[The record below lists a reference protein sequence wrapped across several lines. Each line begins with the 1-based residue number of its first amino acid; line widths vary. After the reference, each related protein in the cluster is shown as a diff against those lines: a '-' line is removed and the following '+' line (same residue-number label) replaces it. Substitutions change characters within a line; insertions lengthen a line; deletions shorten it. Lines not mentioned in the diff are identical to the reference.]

1 MFSKIF
7 QLGTRIRSHQCRTRA
22 IRINIPRFL
31 LYKRNLSYSEICM
44 QEQTG
49 SQNKLTTGENI
60 TNAIIE
66 INNANNF
73 KFLRLPMVI
82 RKHDLFNIEQFER
95 QQAEKQEQSRRQQR
109 SGNENKDESYASDTS
124 TPVRSV
130 EKPRRKDERV
140 TVESFLD
147 TDSIVNDLKAG
158 GFTNRQSE
166 IVMNLVKESTKTKMY
181 WVHTEMAPKVDIENN
196 NYLFKAAR
204 NELEVEVTNSREIAL
219 MDLQNSSILLKR
231 LINGLFDEM
240 STKIQLN
247 DDTIKIELSQ
257 FKHENNLRQRNLEMK
272 NTDLNNRIISELM
285 SGLRSNIEQ
294 FRWELTR
301 AGIFAIMFIA
311 VLLLSAWR
319 SITNKNKAQKKENE
333 VKSTTVGRQNMSE
346 VYNKQIAPV
355 QERTDEYIKD
365 PTIESVTNYTI
376 TREDG
381 GR

>member
-7 QLGTRIRSHQCRTRA
+7 QLGTRIRPHQCRTRV
-22 IRINIPRFL
+22 IRINIPRSL
-31 LYKRNLSYSEICM
+31 LYRRNLSYSRICM

-49 SQNKLTTGENI
+49 GRNKLTTGKNI

-66 INNANNF
+66 INNSNNF

-95 QQAEKQEQSRRQQR
+95 QQAEKQEQSRRQR
-109 SGNENKDESYASDTS
+109 TSGNENKDESYASDTS

-166 IVMNLVKESTKTKMY
+166 IVMNLVKESIKMKMY

-319 SITNKNKAQKKENE
+319 AITNKNKAPEKGK
-333 VKSTTVGRQNMSE
+333 RDDI
-346 VYNKQIAPV
+346 YNFRKAKYV
-355 QERTDEYIKD
+355 R
-365 PTIESVTNYTI
+365 VTY
-376 TREDG
+376 
-381 GR
+381 